1 MSESHDITNLD
12 LQDRIANNT
21 DFAVAT
27 IAERDAI
34 QTWRR
39 KWGMLVVVFA
49 DSLPVNNQMYVLR
62 PVNADL
68 GDNSNW
74 SAAESPAWGL
84 AGNAGTNPAAHF
96 IGTTD
101 NQPVVV
107 RVNNVERA
115 RFLSTGFDLVGQIRL
130 VQDSLV
136 SIRFDTTSQA
146 WGARNWAVVN
156 SNQTFGDFCIIQ
168 SNALGGDP
176 LVDGTIRQYFDI
188 FGNIGINTLFP
199 EARLDVNGT
208 VIVRDSLKLMAQAT
222 DANHAVRADRAISAG
237 AGLSGGGDLTANITI
252 SHADTSSQAS
262 VDNSNGFVIQDI
274 TLDTYGHITGLGSV
288 NLDSR
293 YYTETEIDS
302 LLGNYV
308 TLNTTQTITGLK
320 TFTSGIIGS
329 DIARIIAPGGAVFRT
344 VDQHVTGA
352 IRITLPAST
361 FNNSCMMAMKV
372 VVYNY
377 LANTSRIFHVGG
389 YTWRD
394 GPRWVN
400 TFATQESDVGVG
412 DMNVRFGRDA
422 TNWYIYIGETNSN
435 WLYPQV
441 MVTEFLGGFA
451 GASSDYATGWDIDFV
466 TSFATVTSTIPAR
479 TDVKIS
485 GNQTITGNKIFTAA
499 LSLDTQAT
507 AAVHAVRAS
516 RLINAGTGLSGG
528 GDLTAD
534 RTLSVVF
541 GATAGTVAQGNDSR
555 IINGQTAFGWGNH
568 AGLYRP
574 VTWVPSWN
582 DVTGKPTTLSGY
594 GITDAVPNTRTVT
607 AGAGLSGGGDLT
619 ANRSLAVVYGA
630 TANSAVQGNV
640 AINIAAGLNMTGGGQ
655 LTLGA
660 GGTIP
665 VAVSANPAFDSI
677 NLGGIVRNTWP
688 AGAPGGDATQIQYN
702 RAGEFAGALFYY
714 DETASIIYRFDTTP
728 TGRQTILGVQ
738 NGSVTQFSVMSDGT
752 IQTGNDSP
760 AFKIHKFSPTPTGG
774 IIHINIHNTNYTF
787 EVIL

>member
-168 SNALGGDP
+168 SNDLGGDP

-222 DANHAVRADRAISAG
+222 DANHAVRADRAIS
-237 AGLSGGGDLTANITI
+237 
-252 SHADTSSQAS
+252 
-262 VDNSNGFVIQDI
+262 
-274 TLDTYGHITGLGSV
+274 
-288 NLDSR
+288 
-293 YYTETEIDS
+293 
-302 LLGNYV
+302 
-308 TLNTTQTITGLK
+308 
-320 TFTSGIIGS
+320 
-329 DIARIIAPGGAVFRT
+329 
-344 VDQHVTGA
+344 
-352 IRITLPAST
+352 
-361 FNNSCMMAMKV
+361 
-372 VVYNY
+372 
-377 LANTSRIFHVGG
+377 
-389 YTWRD
+389 
-394 GPRWVN
+394 
-400 TFATQESDVGVG
+400 
-412 DMNVRFGRDA
+412 
-422 TNWYIYIGETNSN
+422 
-435 WLYPQV
+435 
-441 MVTEFLGGFA
+441 
-451 GASSDYATGWDIDFV
+451 
-466 TSFATVTSTIPAR
+466 
-479 TDVKIS
+479 
-485 GNQTITGNKIFTAA
+485 
-499 LSLDTQAT
+499 
-507 AAVHAVRAS
+507 
-516 RLINAGTGLSGG
+516 
-528 GDLTAD
+528 
-534 RTLSVVF
+534 
-541 GATAGTVAQGNDSR
+541 
-555 IINGQTAFGWGNH
+555 
-568 AGLYRP
+568 
-574 VTWVPSWN
+574 
-582 DVTGKPTTLSGY
+582 
-594 GITDAVPNTRTVT
+594 

-714 DETASIIYRFDTTP
+714 DETASIIYRFDTTEM